1 MSEEA
6 RERAG
11 IGPGLLRVS
20 VGIEHID
27 DLAADFRAALDRAL
41 TPNREPVRC

>member
-11 IGPGLLRVS
+11 IGAGLLRVS
-20 VGIEHID
+20 VGIEHVD
-27 DLAADFRAALDRAL
+27 DLAADFRAALDRAFAP
-41 TPNREPVRC
+41 TREPVRC